1 MRSATSSFKSMS
13 DARVD
18 PAILAQQKAWNSTE
32 SLEFYRR
39 HRQTPD
45 DLYPS
50 ERFFLPDVVA
60 RVSSMIDVGCAA
72 GGFSAV
78 VKRFNP
84 GIRYVGVDVER
95 NFVAAAKADHPESE
109 FALGDGIHFE
119 TPPGT
124 FELAHSSGVLHVN
137 LRYREMIEAMWVQTS
152 RFLLC
157 DLRLTRGRPEVGQM
171 VSPFGER
178 EPVRLPYIV
187 LGIDEAID
195 LFTSLTPTPMRLQVK
210 GYRHSVNAT
219 ATLADRDVIMAFFLA
234 EKGSSELPTRVDV
247 DLDAR

>member
-1 MRSATSSFKSMS
+1 MS
-13 DARVD
+13 DLRVD
-18 PAILAQQKAWNSTE
+18 PAILEQQRAWSSKE

-50 ERFFLPDVVA
+50 ERFFLPAVVPQVA
-60 RVSSMIDVGCAA
+60 SMVDVGCAA

-78 VKRFNP
+78 VKSFNP
-84 GIRYVGVDVER
+84 RIRYVGVDVER
-95 NFVAAAKADHPESE
+95 NFVAAAKADHPDSE
-109 FALGDGIHFE
+109 FVLGDGIHFD

-137 LRYREMIEAMWVQTS
+137 LRYREMIDAMWAQTS

-157 DLRLTRGRPEVGQM
+157 DLRLTRFTPEVGRM
-171 VSPFGER
+171 ISPFGER
-178 EPVRLPYIV
+178 EAVSLPYIV
-187 LGIDEAID
+187 LAVQDAID
-195 LFTSLTPTPMRLQVK
+195 LFTSLKPAPVRLQVK
-210 GYRHSVNAT
+210 GYRHSANAT
-219 ATLADRDVIMAFFLA
+219 ATLANPDVIMAFFLA
-234 EKGSSELPTRVDV
+234 EKGTSGAAPRVDV